1 MSWAATIGAV
11 GAIGGA
17 ALSRNTGGTTTS
29 AQSGQLNPYMYSS
42 LYGAGAVQ
50 PVYTKKGRV
59 KNQAEIDAANAA
71 RAASGGGLMGQAEQL
86 SQQPAMNPLQ
96 TQALQQSANYL
107 ASPQALQGY
116 NALNSAG
123 GNLMGFQNPV
133 NLSGMSQ
140 VSQPGAMPTS
150 TAASAGSL
158 AGSAPQA
165 SAAQAQ
171 LAQGNAPMVGGS
183 SVSVFNPNSIPQV
196 QAAQGQLANFQPGG
210 PIDWLGIQKAIG
222 QTFQP
227 AGVGGGVGGVG
238 VNWQDAATKAMS
250 GQADNPYLTQMAKGG
265 ADVATENYLRN
276 VAPAQRAGARMSGM
290 YGGSRQGIAEGLAQS
305 DLNNQILRA
314 STDLFGNAYE
324 SAQQRAAAM
333 SGQMAGLDTQR
344 AISNAQLGLQGSIAN
359 QDAALRAGQLGLSTA
374 QGLANYDL
382 GRQGIGLDA
391 ASLAQQ
397 GGLANAGMLN
407 QVGLGNQD
415 AYLRGAGLAQEGS
428 QFNANLGQNANLANQ
443 RAGIDWAGLQQQG
456 NLANAGF
463 QQQANLANQSA
474 GLDWAGLGQQ
484 RDLANA
490 GFQQQSNLANQS
502 AGIDWAKLGQQGQIA
517 NQDSFLRGQGLNLQ
531 GAGLAG
537 EMQARGAGMLQDA
550 SQVPYANLAN
560 LYGIGS
566 IQQQAPWDQLGRYSG
581 LLQPYSGMGSSQS
594 TSTTTPGITGAQTA
608 GGLLNIGA
616 GILGNM
622 NFGGSPAPWTTKQVD
637 DAMRGIG
644 TVRFT

>member
-1 MSWAATIGAV
+1 MSGGSQTTKSVQQSMINP
-11 GAIGGA
+11 AI
-17 ALSRNTGGTTTS
+17 
-29 AQSGQLNPYMYSS
+29 
-42 LYGAGAVQ
+42 YGAMFGQGAVQ
-50 PVYTKKGRV
+50 PIYGKKGNI
-59 KNQAEIDAANAA
+59 KNQAAIDAAAA
-71 RAASGGGLMGQAEQL
+71 TAQANGGGLLGQAGEL
-86 SQQPAMNPLQ
+86 AKQPALNPLQ
-96 TQALQQSANYL
+96 TSALEQGANYL

-116 NALNSAG
+116 NALNQAG
-123 GNLMGFQNPV
+123 SNLMGFQNPV
-133 NLSGMSQ
+133 NLSGMPQ
-140 VSQPGAMPTS
+140 VSQPGAMPQS
-150 TAASAGSL
+150 TAANAGSL

-183 SVSVFNPNSIPQV
+183 SASVFNPNSILQV

-250 GQADNPYLTQMAKGG
+250 GQVDNPYLTQMAKGG

-276 VAPAQRAGARMSGM
+276 VAPANRAGARMSGM

-324 SAQQRAAAM
+324 SSQQRAAQMA
-333 SGQMAGLDTQR
+333 GQMAGLDTQR

-407 QVGLGNQD
+407 QVGMGNQD

-490 GFQQQSNLANQS
+490 GFQQQTNLANQS
-502 AGIDWAKLGQQGQIA
+502 AGIDWAKLGQQGQMA
-517 NQDSFLRGQGLNLQ
+517 NQDAYLSGQGLNLQ
-531 GAGLAG
+531 GMG
-537 EMQARGAGMLQDA
+537 MQNQAQLQGAAALQDS
-550 SQVPYANLAN
+550 SQVPFQNLQS
-560 LYGIGS
+560 LYGLGTT
-566 IQQQAPWDQLGRYSG
+566 QQQAPWNQLGQYANLLYPQSNLGAGQLQNQTTSSQLGSG
-581 LLQPYSGMGSSQS
+581 QILGGLASLGIGAMTGGMGA
-594 TSTTTPGITGAQTA
+594 GL
-608 GGLLNIGA
+608 GGLL
-616 GILGNM
+616 
-622 NFGGSPAPWTTKQVD
+622 GGSSIPASMVNQMYTMGRERV
-637 DAMRGIG
+637 G
-644 TVRFT
+644 